1 MLAPLRWLLIPLAV
15 GLFAVVG
22 LALSVQN
29 PPAQLDQPTGFEQT
43 EGSESSDRTRPEPT
57 PDGDAAGS
65 DGVTAGP
72 IDESTG
78 DASVDGTVDVEV
90 AAPAGGVGIDLGS
103 PVPVVL
109 SEDGTATPLDAGSL
123 AGGAGLRLGDGG
135 TLDPLPASAGIA
147 PSDLVVA
154 PAPADGGVDLLRP
167 DGARVEIR
175 SAGGPGPDGGN
186 APVSVTEVDGSG
198 TATPLRPDA
207 AGRID
212 LGDGVTVEVSP
223 SPDTNPSSGDGTGP
237 SNDPEDGRSWI
248 RWLAVAATTG
258 VLAGALV
265 LLYRRRDSPAAGDGP
280 ASEPEPP
287 IDLGRLADLI
297 ERLARDGDPAR
308 AVRLAFYAAGR
319 GVGTLPARRSTET
332 PAEWY
337 HRSVETQP
345 HLAPPLNVLCNAFAA
360 VRFAPTAPTLADR
373 DEAVG
378 ALRQLHHLATDP
390 ETIAVYDRPS
400 DTPLAGAGRR

>member
-1 MLAPLRWLLIPLAV
+1 MLAPLRWLLVPLAV

-43 EGSESSDRTRPEPT
+43 DGAEAPNRTSSEPT
-57 PDGDAAGS
+57 PAGDAAGS
-65 DGVTAGP
+65 DVTFGP
-72 IDESTG
+72 VEESTG
-78 DASVDGTVDVEV
+78 GSSVDGTVDVEV
-90 AAPAGGVGIDLGS
+90 ASPAGGLGIDLGS
-103 PVPVVL
+103 PVPVVVG
-109 SEDGTATPLDAGSL
+109 EDGTAAALDAGSL
-123 AGGAGLRLGDGG
+123 AGGEGLRLDAGGD
-135 TLDPLPASAGIA
+135 LDPLPAGSGIG

-154 PAPADGGVDLLRP
+154 PAPVEGGVDLLRP

-175 SAGGPGPDGGN
+175 SAGGPGPDGGT
-186 APVSVTEVDGSG
+186 ASVSVTSVDGSG

-207 AGRID
+207 TGRID
-212 LGDGVTVEVSP
+212 LGSGVTVAVSAT
-223 SPDTNPSSGDGTGP
+223 PDTTPSSSEDGPDP
-237 SNDPEDGRSWI
+237 SNDPDDGRPWT
-248 RWLAVAATTG
+248 RWLAVAAMTAI
-258 VLAGALV
+258 LAGALV
-265 LLYRRRDSPAAGDGP
+265 LLYRRRDSSAAGDGP

-297 ERLARDGDPAR
+297 ERLALDGDPAR
-308 AVRLAFYAAGR
+308 AIRLAFYAAGR

-345 HLAPPLNVLCNAFAA
+345 HLAPALNVLCNAFAA

-378 ALRQLHHLATDP
+378 ALRQLYHLATDP